1 MVEIKMTLR
10 IIQIPAGE
18 IWVENVP
25 AIMRW
30 QTEGR
35 SFFSKTFFRL
45 PLVRVGLS
53 APDPGHEW
61 SADQMM
67 MMMIAIKIMIILEED
82 DHW

>member
-35 SFFSKTFFRL
+35 SFFSKTFFGL

-67 MMMIAIKIMIILEED
+67 MMIAIKMMIILEGD
-82 DHW
+82 DH

>member
-30 QTEGR
+30 QTEGWN
-35 SFFSKTFFRL
+35 FFSKTFFTL

-67 MMMIAIKIMIILEED
+67 MMIAIKMMIILEGD
-82 DHW
+82 DH

>member
-10 IIQIPAGE
+10 IIQIPAVE
-18 IWVENVP
+18 IWVKNV
-25 AIMRW
+25 MRW

-67 MMMIAIKIMIILEED
+67 MMIAIKMMIILEGD
-82 DHW
+82 DH